1 MGSSARRLSTQIMK
15 ESSLA
20 ILLLSLGCLLSIAP
34 VQGRATCPVCP
45 VCSAG
50 DDAAEEGDAE
60 GDGGDGDEGGD
71 KDGGEEG
78 GEGDEDGG
86 AKDAKKEKE
95 GCEIEE
101 KTDYLGHDM
110 KGSPHKAESQEACAK
125 LTASKKGGLFWTYRD
140 SDKKCWIKTSK
151 KGKKANKKLVSGNRE
166 CGV

>member
-34 VQGRATCPVCP
+34 VQGKATCPVCP

-60 GDGGDGDEGGD
+60 DD
-71 KDGGEEG
+71 GEEG

-140 SDKKCWIKTSK
+140 
-151 KGKKANKKLVSGNRE
+151 
-166 CGV
+166 